1 MGTPTVPWPPS
12 TLTTLRPPPSIR
24 RPLPRPVEL
33 TSPSEF
39 TPLGLWCLMCML
51 PTLWSMEREM
61 LMPSWS
67 QRVTATDTPTHTEST
82 ERERLMPSLFTTL
95 TALLPLMTPTLPLP
109 PTHTLPPGSDTTD
122 TLTYTERGRLSF
134 PSTWSPDTPM
144 WDTPT
149 TDMAWLP

>member
-12 TLTTLRPPPSIR
+12 TLTTRRPPPSIR
-24 RPLPRPVEL
+24 RPLPRLAEL
-33 TSPSEF
+33 TSPSVF
-39 TPLGLWCLMCML
+39 TPLGLWCLMYM
-51 PTLWSMEREM
+51 PTLWSM
-61 LMPSWS
+61 
-67 QRVTATDTPTHTEST
+67 

-95 TALLPLMTPTLPLP
+95 TELLPLMTQTLPLP

-144 WDTPT
+144 SDTPT
-149 TDMAWLP
+149 SDMAWLP